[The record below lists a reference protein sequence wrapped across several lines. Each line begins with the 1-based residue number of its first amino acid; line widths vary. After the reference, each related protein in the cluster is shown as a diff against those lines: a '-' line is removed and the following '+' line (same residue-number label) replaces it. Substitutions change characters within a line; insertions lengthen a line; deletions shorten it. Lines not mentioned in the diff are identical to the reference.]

1 MGGEMKLA
9 EADLALTE
17 LEDLIRRINR
27 TNAATR
33 LGVQRT
39 NREVDLLGGTVHHH
53 VLVPEDDEGG
63 QGVFPRGYSGL
74 VRSQLRTAARSITVV
89 GTAIGVLVTAFV
101 VIVVWWFA
109 GLVLVLGGWV
119 LPGWA
124 LGGGLLVLSVTLW
137 RYGVAIRLPEAKI
150 RRVLPRWS
158 VAWLAVLTGLCALL
172 GALGDVFADYRVLR
186 PPGPDGCQAVVR
198 ESAVVLAGRGE
209 VYAVEFAG
217 IGLRRGSWF
226 ADDGGRPVAQGDY
239 ELTWGDSGI
248 LRVWGTEGNPVYP
261 ALHDLECS

>member
-1 MGGEMKLA
+1 M
-9 EADLALTE
+9 
-17 LEDLIRRINR
+17 
-27 TNAATR
+27 
-33 LGVQRT
+33 
-39 NREVDLLGGTVHHH
+39 
-53 VLVPEDDEGG
+53 
-63 QGVFPRGYSGL
+63 
-74 VRSQLRTAARSITVV
+74 RSQLRTAARSITVV

-124 LGGGLLVLSVTLW
+124 LGGVLLVLSVTLW

-158 VAWLAVLTGLCALL
+158 VVWLAVLTGLGALL
-172 GALGDVFADYRVLR
+172 GTLGDLNADYRVLQ
-186 PPGPDGCQAVVR
+186 PPGPNGCQAVVR
-198 ESAVVLAGRGE
+198 ETSFLFSGNGE
-209 VYAVEFAG
+209 VYAVQFAG

-239 ELTWGDSGI
+239 ELTWRSSGI
-248 LRVWGTEGNPVYP
+248 LTVRGTPGNPVYP
-261 ALHDLECS
+261 GLHDLECS